1 MKRQFTIFF
10 AVALFFGA
18 IAIAHALTPPP
29 ALGAEA
35 IQAQ

>member
-1 MKRQFTIFF
+1 MKRQYTIFI

-18 IAIAHALTPPP
+18 IALCHALTPPP